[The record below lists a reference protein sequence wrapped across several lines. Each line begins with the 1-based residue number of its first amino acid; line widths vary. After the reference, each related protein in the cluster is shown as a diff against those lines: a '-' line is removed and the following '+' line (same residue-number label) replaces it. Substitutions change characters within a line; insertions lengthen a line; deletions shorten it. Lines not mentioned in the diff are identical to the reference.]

1 MKLNECCYRSLK
13 HGFAV
18 CPECRQALIPYGP
31 QQTALIFAKEKQK

>member
-18 CPECRQALIPYGP
+18 CVECNQTLIPYEP
-31 QQTALIFAKEKQK
+31 QQTALIFKKQRIR